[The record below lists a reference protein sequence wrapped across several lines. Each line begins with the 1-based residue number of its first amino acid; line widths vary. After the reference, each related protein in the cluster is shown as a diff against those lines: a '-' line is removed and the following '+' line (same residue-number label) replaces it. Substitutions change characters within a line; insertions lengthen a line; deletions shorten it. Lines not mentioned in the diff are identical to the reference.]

1 MTLLA
6 SAVERSA
13 AELAT
18 AAVQNGTDTRTDGHR
33 IVKQTLLHTMYA
45 VSKTAIALYQD
56 EAASEIS
63 RSNVILVESYCPDT
77 ESQLFYTAMHQNSP
91 RNGVNRSGSDRTNRS
106 KILK

>member
-1 MTLLA
+1 VTLLA

-18 AAVQNGTDTRTDGHR
+18 AAVQNGTDTRTDG
-33 IVKQTLLHTMYA
+33 QTLLHTMYA

-77 ESQLFYTAMHQNSP
+77 ESQLFYTAMH
-91 RNGVNRSGSDRTNRS
+91 
-106 KILK
+106 